1 MRVLLAPIDIAGQ
14 ARMTAFELNKR
25 GHHARFFDGAT
36 NYLGYEHE
44 KGQEFALKELGDAKL
59 AEYDVFDIFFGAF
72 KPVNGALPPKL
83 KIVHHFCGTDVRQ
96 LDVAKKHNRYAVVKG
111 KDNSEGIRK
120 HLKELSV
127 TSEHCTIMD
136 EELRP
141 HVEPFFKYVHIV
153 PRMVDLDKFNPIY
166 NGHKKLTV
174 VHASTH
180 AEVKGTQQIVAAVE
194 KLKKKYD
201 FNFWLVAGMRH
212 DKAMELYKKADII
225 ISQLN
230 LDSYGVFA
238 IEGMAMG
245 KVVLS
250 RLSNKMQNTY
260 PELPPIIPVEP
271 DSIGFV
277 LDNILRWSPEERHR
291 CGRNGREYVEKY
303 HSADAVMPKLIE
315 VYESL

>member
-44 KGQEFALKELGDAKL
+44 KGQEFALKELEDVRL
-59 AEYDVFDIFFGAF
+59 AEYDVFDIFFAAF
-72 KPVNGALPPKL
+72 KPVNGALPNKL
-83 KIVHHFCGTDVRQ
+83 KVIHHFCGTDVRQ
-96 LDVAKKHNRYAVVKG
+96 LDVAREHNRFAVVKG
-111 KDNSEGIRK
+111 KDNSKTIRA
-120 HLKELSV
+120 HLAELAA

-141 HVEPFFKYVHIV
+141 HVEPFFKNVHIV

-212 DKAMELYKKADII
+212 DKAMELYKKADIVVC
-225 ISQLN
+225 QLN

-238 IEGMAMG
+238 IEAMALG
-245 KVVLS
+245 KVVIT
-250 RLSNKMQNTY
+250 RLSNKMTRTY
-260 PELPPIIPVEP
+260 PDGLPLVPADPTDIEN
-271 DSIGFV
+271 V
-277 LDNILRWSPEERHR
+277 LAGVLNWGPARRHG
-291 CGRNGREYVEKY
+291 CGMAGREYVEEH
-303 HSADAVMPKLIE
+303 HSPDAVMPKLIE
-315 VYESL
+315 VYENL

>member
-1 MRVLLAPIDIAGQ
+1 
-14 ARMTAFELNKR
+14 MTAFELNKR

-72 KPVNGALPPKL
+72 KPVPGTLPNKL
-83 KIVHHFCGTDVRQ
+83 KVVHHFCGTDVRQ
-96 LDVAKKHNRYAVVKG
+96 LDVAKEHNRFAVVKG

-153 PRMVDLDKFNPIY
+153 PRMVDLDKFNPTY

-180 AEVKGTQQIVAAVE
+180 AEVKGTQQIVTAVE

-212 DKAMELYKKADII
+212 DKAMELYQKADII

-245 KVVLS
+245 KVVLG

-277 LDNILRWSPEERHR
+277 LDNILRWAPEERQR

-303 HSADAVMPKLIE
+303 HSPDVVMPKLLE
-315 VYESL
+315 VYEKL